1 MLTVCL
7 DTSFLM
13 SAFDR
18 NGPGHEN
25 AVDYLRLWRETPDV
39 CLIVPTIVI
48 AEYTI
53 KDTLDFNAL
62 GYMCR
67 VCAFGEHEAYLTA
80 KLMKRWMES
89 GKTPPVANNPRG
101 RVGVKDDF
109 KILSIAL
116 AQHADIL
123 ATEDKHTMIGYL
135 DYCSGLTESTPP
147 SPLLTTDPFSKAAA
161 LAEVQEELSF

>member
-25 AVDYLRLWRETPDV
+25 AVGYLRLWRETPDV
-39 CLIVPTIVI
+39 CLIIPTIVI

-53 KDTLDFNAL
+53 KDSLDLNAL

-67 VCAFGEHEAYLTA
+67 VCAFGEREAYLTA
-80 KLMKRWMES
+80 ELMKRWMS
-89 GKTPPVANNPRG
+89 AGKTPPTANNPRG

-116 AQHADIL
+116 AQHANVI
-123 ATEDKHTMIGYL
+123 ATEDKNTMLGYL
-135 DYCSGLTESTPP
+135 DYCTNLAGTVPP
-147 SPLLTTDPFSKAAA
+147 SPLLTTDPFSKAMA
-161 LAEVQEELSF
+161 LGELQEELPL